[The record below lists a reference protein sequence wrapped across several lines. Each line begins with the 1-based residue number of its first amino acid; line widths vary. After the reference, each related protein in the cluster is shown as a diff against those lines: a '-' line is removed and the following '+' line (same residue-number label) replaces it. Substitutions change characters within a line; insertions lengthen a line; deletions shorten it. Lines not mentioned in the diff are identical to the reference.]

1 MICAGHVDR
10 KQIQTV
16 GERAGIQHR
25 DGFLTVRAIET
36 MLGWETPEVAVDQKA
51 FPVVIIGTP
60 QRRIGVAVHRVKRR
74 QEVFMKEL
82 HPALNSVDVL
92 AGATVMGEGQ
102 PLLVL
107 DPETLI
113 AIAGG

>member
-1 MICAGHVDR
+1 
-10 KQIQTV
+10 
-16 GERAGIQHR
+16 
-25 DGFLTVRAIET
+25 
-36 MLGWETPEVAVDQKA
+36 MLGWDTPERNSKQTA

-60 QRRIGVAVHRVKRR
+60 QRRVGVAVARVKRR

-82 HPALNSVDVL
+82 HPALNAVDVL

-113 AIAGG
+113 AIAGA